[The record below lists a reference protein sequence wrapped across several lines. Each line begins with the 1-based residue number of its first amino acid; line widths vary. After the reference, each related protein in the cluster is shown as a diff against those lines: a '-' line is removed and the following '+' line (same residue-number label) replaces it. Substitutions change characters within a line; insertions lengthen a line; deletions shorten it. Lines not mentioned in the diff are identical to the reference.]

1 MLQSVS
7 LARLVVIINERY
19 LERYSQP
26 ELTKCGEIEFIRSP
40 ATKHG
45 RDISLH

>member
-1 MLQSVS
+1 MLRAVS
-7 LARLVVIINERY
+7 LARVVVIIN
-19 LERYSQP
+19 ERYSQP